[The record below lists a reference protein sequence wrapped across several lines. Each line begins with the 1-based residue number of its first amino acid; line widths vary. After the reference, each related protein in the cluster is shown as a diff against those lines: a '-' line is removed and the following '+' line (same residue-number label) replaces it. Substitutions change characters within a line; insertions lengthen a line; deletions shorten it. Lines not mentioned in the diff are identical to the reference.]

1 MAPSSIRMG
10 GEYPKGDVAT
20 GRPAQF
26 DPFGLSV
33 GADVSATL
41 A

>member
-1 MAPSSIRMG
+1 MAPPSIKMD

-26 DPFGLSV
+26 DPFGLPI